1 MDDHLRADGHRQ
13 RSRQPGAEARGT
25 ARAEQPDRPR
35 LGADPVNQAQE
46 CARARGADASPPVK
60 RPARGSREALWLVAA
75 VFIFGTVGIVL
86 GLQSPLQ
93 ILSGYA
99 RYTAVM
105 ILAALDSV
113 LGAVK
118 AWLNGNFENKV
129 FISGLLVNSLAAGAL
144 TYLGDKLGVELYFAA
159 IVAFGVRIFDNLAV
173 IRRHLL

>member
-1 MDDHLRADGHRQ
+1 MDHHLRPDGHR
-13 RSRQPGAEARGT
+13 R
-25 ARAEQPDRPR
+25 RPR
-35 LGADPVNQAQE
+35 HAGAKARRPARPEPEDRSDHGGDPVHQPRE
-46 CARARGADASPPVK
+46 SARTGGADA
-60 RPARGSREALWLVAA
+60 RTQMRLPASGSREALWLVAA
-75 VFIFGTVGIVL
+75 VVVFGILGIAL
-86 GLQSPLQ
+86 GLNAPVQ
-93 ILSGYA
+93 IPPGYA

>member
-1 MDDHLRADGHRQ
+1 MAGLVISQLVNGLV
-13 RSRQPGAEARGT
+13 
-25 ARAEQPDRPR
+25 
-35 LGADPVNQAQE
+35 LGFLYILIAI
-46 CARARGADASPPVK
+46 GLS
-60 RPARGSREALWLVAA
+60 LV
-75 VFIFGTVGIVL
+75 FGILGIVL
-86 GLQSPLQ
+86 GLNAPVQ
-93 ILSGYA
+93 IPPGYS

-129 FISGLLVNSLAAGAL
+129 FISGLIVNSLAAGAL

>member
-1 MDDHLRADGHRQ
+1 V
-13 RSRQPGAEARGT
+13 
-25 ARAEQPDRPR
+25 R
-35 LGADPVNQAQE
+35 LP
-46 CARARGADASPPVK
+46 AS
-60 RPARGSREALWLVAA
+60 GSKEALWLVAA
-75 VFIFGTVGIVL
+75 VVVFGTVGIVI
-86 GLQSPLQ
+86 GLNAPVQ
-93 ILSGYA
+93 IPAGYA

-118 AWLNGNFENKV
+118 AWLNGNFANKV

>member
-1 MDDHLRADGHRQ
+1 M
-13 RSRQPGAEARGT
+13 
-25 ARAEQPDRPR
+25 R
-35 LGADPVNQAQE
+35 LPV
-46 CARARGADASPPVK
+46 S
-60 RPARGSREALWLVAA
+60 GSREALWLVGAA
-75 VFIFGTVGIVL
+75 LIFGILGIVF
-86 GLQSPLQ
+86 GLNSPVQ
-93 ILSGYA
+93 IPPGYS
-99 RYTAVM
+99 RYTAVA

-129 FISGLLVNSLAAGAL
+129 FISGLLVNSVVAGGL

>member
-1 MDDHLRADGHRQ
+1 MRLRA
-13 RSRQPGAEARGT
+13 T
-25 ARAEQPDRPR
+25 
-35 LGADPVNQAQE
+35 
-46 CARARGADASPPVK
+46 
-60 RPARGSREALWLVAA
+60 GSRDALWLVAA
-75 VFIFGTVGIVL
+75 AIVFGAIGIFL
-86 GLQSPLQ
+86 GLNSPVQ
-93 ILSGYA
+93 IPPGYA

-105 ILAALDSV
+105 ILAALDSI

-129 FISGLLVNSLAAGAL
+129 FLSGLLVNSIVAGGL

>member
-1 MDDHLRADGHRQ
+1 MDDHLRADGHRR

-35 LGADPVNQAQE
+35 LGADPVHHPRE
-46 CARARGADASPPVK
+46 CARARRADASPQV
-60 RPARGSREALWLVAA
+60 RLPARGSREALWLVAA

-86 GLQSPLQ
+86 GLNSPVQ
-93 ILSGYA
+93 IPAGYA

-129 FISGLLVNSLAAGAL
+129 FISGLLVNSLAAGAAAPP
-144 TYLGDKLGVELYFAA
+144 GRQQGVAIYFC
-159 IVAFGVRIFDNLAV
+159 
-173 IRRHLL
+173 

>member
-1 MDDHLRADGHRQ
+1 MDDHLRADGHQR

-35 LGADPVNQAQE
+35 LGADPVHQPRE
-46 CARARGADASPPVK
+46 CARARRADASPQV
-60 RPARGSREALWLVAA
+60 RLPARGSREAPWLVA
-75 VFIFGTVGIVL
+75 
-86 GLQSPLQ
+86 
-93 ILSGYA
+93 
-99 RYTAVM
+99 
-105 ILAALDSV
+105 
-113 LGAVK
+113 
-118 AWLNGNFENKV
+118 EV